1 MNDSAMQNGWP
12 GCRTKVREL
21 PVIWLGHW
29 YRANLPGGFLG
40 ALRIKMDVRLVSFA
54 LSGVRKMDLVLRP

>member
-40 ALRIKMDVRLVSFA
+40 ALRVKMDVRLVSFA
-54 LSGVRKMDLVLRP
+54 LSGVRKMDLGLRP